1 MAKLI
6 VPLFVGWSTFENVV
20 SNKVIWPASNNKGL
34 PCLPNRRQR
43 PFLLLLVQL
52 LGWGYVWGG
61 SFKFPPTISSNMFN
75 ITVLYKC
82 CVISVHLLPRI
93 LNDCYMPH
101 IRAHFAVKLLFG
113 LETFFCRT
121 YVGSCV
127 RNKVAL
133 AVQRDSQVC
142 SSFERRN
149 PIIII
154 ITANATIFTI
164 MSPMMQL
171 SPPSYIY
178 HYNETFWFHCIACRN
193 RKISRIIPFCWLA
206 GLYNIF
212 DSNSLS
218 LFKLKD
224 WWSLSNRNNNLMM
237 SRAGLSSLILEYV
250 FFLKEEKT

>member
-1 MAKLI
+1 
-6 VPLFVGWSTFENVV
+6 
-20 SNKVIWPASNNKGL
+20 
-34 PCLPNRRQR
+34 
-43 PFLLLLVQL
+43 
-52 LGWGYVWGG
+52 
-61 SFKFPPTISSNMFN
+61 
-75 ITVLYKC
+75 
-82 CVISVHLLPRI
+82 
-93 LNDCYMPH
+93 MPH
-101 IRAHFAVKLLFG
+101 IRAHSAVKLLFG

-164 MSPMMQL
+164 MSPCYQL

-178 HYNETFWFHCIACRN
+178 HYNETVWFHCIACRN

-212 DSNSLS
+212 DSIALS
-218 LFKLKD
+218 LFID
-224 WWSLSNRNNNLMM
+224 WLSLSNRNNNLMM
-237 SRAGLSSLILEYV
+237 SRAGLSSPIIEYV
-250 FFLKEEKT
+250 IFFWRKKKHKFSICPTWPKWWQMVKWREK